1 MERGRTWEHRFE
13 GYWRDV
19 GTLESYWRSHMD
31 LLQADPLLRLDE
43 PAWPILTTSAT
54 RAPAR
59 VERSAS
65 IDSSMV
71 SPGCQ
76 IRGTVERSVLGPG
89 VVVEQGAVV
98 RSSVLLGD
106 SVVEAGALVSGTIV
120 DMRARVRRG
129 AVVGLREVPEGGC
142 HDDDLVVLGEGV
154 QVPPDAVV
162 GPGSRPT
169 R

>member
-1 MERGRTWEHRFE
+1 PRRPATAPPRGAGRTWEHRFE

-54 RAPAR
+54 RPPAR

-89 VVVEQGAVV
+89 
-98 RSSVLLGD
+98 
-106 SVVEAGALVSGTIV
+106 
-120 DMRARVRRG
+120 
-129 AVVGLREVPEGGC
+129 
-142 HDDDLVVLGEGV
+142 
-154 QVPPDAVV
+154 
-162 GPGSRPT
+162 SRPT